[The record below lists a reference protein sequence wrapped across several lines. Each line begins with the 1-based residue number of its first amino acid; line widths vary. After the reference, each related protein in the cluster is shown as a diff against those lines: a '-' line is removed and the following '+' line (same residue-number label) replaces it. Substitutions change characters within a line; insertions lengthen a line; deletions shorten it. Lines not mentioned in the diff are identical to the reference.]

1 MKRLIEKIVETKAPI
16 VVGLDS
22 LLDYIPQHIKEQAM
36 AENEN
41 PFDAAAQAIIT
52 YNKAIIDAICDIV
65 PAIKPQAAYYEL
77 YSWQGMKALYETIQ
91 YAESKGMVVITDG
104 KRNDIGSTM
113 TAYAAAHLGT
123 TDVCGKTVEAFGADC
138 LTVNGYLGSDG
149 IKPLLGIC
157 NEKNKGIFVLVKTS
171 NPSSGELQDQMIS
184 EKSVYETM
192 AGMCEGWGA
201 ETTNHY
207 GYSAVGAV
215 VGATYPAQLKEMREK
230 APHTFFL
237 VPGYGAQG
245 GGANDV
251 KDAFD
256 ANGLGAII
264 NNSRGIL
271 TAWKKAGTDGHDFAE
286 QARKAALAMRE
297 DINSVIPEIK
307 LPQ

>member
-1 MKRLIEKIVETKAPI
+1 MKRLIEKIAETKAPI

-171 NPSSGELQDQMIS
+171 NPSSGELQDQMIG

-271 TAWKKAGTDGHDFAE
+271 TA
-286 QARKAALAMRE
+286 
-297 DINSVIPEIK
+297 
-307 LPQ
+307 